1 MDASTLRQ
9 TLSGPLDAVIDRHRA
24 DIIRLAGTSGA
35 ASQLALSNEETVR
48 TIAEYCHE
56 LLPWPVR
63 VAVKKPIFVDYV
75 LRNREPVLARL
86 AARAPAADKQPG

>member
-1 MDASTLRQ
+1 MDASTLKQ
-9 TLSGPLDAVIDRHRA
+9 TLSGPLEAVLDRHRA
-24 DIIRLAGTSGA
+24 DIIRLAGAPGSASHA
-35 ASQLALSNEETVR
+35 ALANEETVR

-63 VAVKKPIFVDYV
+63 VAVKKPVFVDYV

-86 AARAPAADKQPG
+86 ARTPSADKQPG